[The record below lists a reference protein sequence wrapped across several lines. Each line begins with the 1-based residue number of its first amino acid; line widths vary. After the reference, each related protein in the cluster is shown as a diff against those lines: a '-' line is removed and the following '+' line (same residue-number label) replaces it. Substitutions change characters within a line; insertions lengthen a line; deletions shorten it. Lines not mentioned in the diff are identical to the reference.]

1 MGDFSLVYL
10 LCRLISSPHYFT
22 IIGFNSHHLFL
33 SANILLSFPLHSLW
47 TALSLSIRT
56 PRPLSPPLSL
66 SIYLPHCLSH
76 SHSHSGFDSSLPLQG
91 NPACKQIPWDN
102 DETKFLAFKEGR
114 TGYPYIDAIMTQ
126 LRTEGVS
133 NITFLFYFI

>member
-56 PRPLSPPLSL
+56 PRPLSPPLSISLTASLTLTLL
-66 SIYLPHCLSH
+66 SILLFPFRAIL
-76 SHSHSGFDSSLPLQG
+76 
-91 NPACKQIPWDN
+91 
-102 DETKFLAFKEGR
+102 LASRFPGTTMKPNFWRLRRDAQAIR
-114 TGYPYIDAIMTQ
+114 TSMP
-126 LRTEGVS
+126 S
-133 NITFLFYFI
+133 